1 MQNNLSHF
9 YKNPMLSIHNASLI
23 HEWQP
28 ILQGISHVF
37 SVGSCTAI
45 IGNNGAWKTSLIKA
59 IIGQIQIKKWHIN
72 LSTKHIGYCP
82 DTVSGY
88 EKLTP
93 QERRTM
99 TQKITK
105 SRYNIDQEIQMIGIN
120 TYKDIPLYKLSQGNR
135 QKANIINSLC
145 HNPSIYI
152 RDEPTQHLDPE
163 SRYAVHQI
171 MQNKKQENKTIIYT
185 THFLEDIGNHTDSY
199 IIMEQGSIWK
209 TDTNKE
215 QSHLK
220 QFFYTK
226 NIK

>member
-1 MQNNLSHF
+1 
-9 YKNPMLSIHNASLI
+9 MLSIQNISII
-23 HEWQP
+23 HGWKA
-28 ILQGISHVF
+28 ILQSISHNF
-37 SVGSCTAI
+37 PTWSCTAI
-45 IGNNGAWKTSLIKA
+45 IGNNGAGKTSLIKA
-59 IIGQIQIKKWHIN
+59 IIGQIKITRWHIN
-72 LSTKHIGYCP
+72 LHTDLIGYCP
-82 DTVSGY
+82 DTISGY
-88 EKLTP
+88 ENLTP

-105 SRYNIDQEIQMIGIN
+105 KNQNIDQEIDILRMN
-120 TYKDIPLYKLSQGNR
+120 TYKYTPIYKLSQWNR

-163 SRYAVHQI
+163 GRYAVHQI
-171 MQNKKQENKTIIYT
+171 MQDKKNQGKTIIYT
-185 THFLEDIGNHTDSY
+185 THFLEDIGEHTDNY
-199 IIMEQGSIWK
+199 IIMEQGSVWK
-209 TDTNKE
+209 TDSNKE